1 MSVNSIENHEIYVT
15 IRDVKIE
22 PKELYRLLSN
32 SKQVTSGVSNRQWWK
47 TMVHEFLMWSVFNKD
62 SLDIFLI
69 ITSPQ
74 KLSELDVRIRLKRIC
89 GIRPTILFG
98 QDELVFPMN
107 VVEFKHYKNKGESIH
122 SKDIIQYVNEK
133 RKDPCVEV

>member
-1 MSVNSIENHEIYVT
+1 MRLAIILLFSFSTLYCTGQFKPV
-15 IRDVKIE
+15 
-22 PKELYRLLSN
+22 PK
-32 SKQVTSGVSNRQWWK
+32 
-47 TMVHEFLMWSVFNKD
+47 FNKD

-69 ITSPQ
+69 ITSTQ
-74 KLSELDVRIRLKRIC
+74 KLSELDVRVRLKRIC

-98 QDELVFPMN
+98 HDELVFPMN
-107 VVEFKHYKNKGESIH
+107 IVEFKHYKNKGESIH